1 MKTRMAGSSP
11 TMTNERGL
19 PLFSERADFKLE
31 RPGAAGLLVELPVR
45 GGDRRRR
52 HQQIGIIKRFPAP
65 HLLAALA
72 HPCGVDAGIDDQVRD
87 VDVLRS
93 ELAPHRLRHRAQ
105 SEFRAGEGRITAAAT
120 QGGGSTGEKDVALAA
135 RQHQPCRLAPGKK
148 TGIAGHFPHLAE
160 HPLGGLQDRKI
171 DIGAD
176 VEDADFQR
184 RVLVGVIEEGRD
196 LLLLPRVQRARE
208 DRSSGALDFLDQ
220 RLELGAIAPP
230 REHGEP
236 FGCEFLRDLG
246 ADVVAG
252 TDHRGGCVAFFHF
265 ICSMPRHCEEQRD
278 EQSTAA
284 SNGGMDRFAEPVI
297 GRRFCADPLARN
309 DAANHFPETSSST
322 SRNCSF
328 PKNISLPTKK
338 VGEPNAPRSTAACVF
353 SISFAL
359 TSGSCARANS
369 LAASRPEPASAL
381 SATSGSSIFFG
392 STHMWWNAAS
402 TYFSNTPSNCAATA
416 APIKLRVLT
425 GKNGLGVYGFT
436 AKRLTKRS
444 VSTI

>member
-1 MKTRMAGSSP
+1 MKTSMAGSSP

-19 PLFSERADFKLE
+19 PLCSERADFKLE
-31 RPGAAGLLVELPVR
+31 RPGAAGLPVELPVR

-72 HPCGVDAGIDDQVRD
+72 HPCRVDAGIDDQMRD
-87 VDVLRS
+87 MDVLGS
-93 ELAPHRLRHRAQ
+93 ELARPRLRPRAQ
-105 SEFRAGEGRITAAAT
+105 SEFRAGEGRIAAAAA
-120 QGGGSTGEKDVALAA
+120 QGGGGAGEKYVALAA

-160 HPLGGLQDRKI
+160 HPLGGLQNRKI

-196 LLLLPRVQRARE
+196 LLLLPRIQRARE
-208 DRSSGALDFLDQ
+208 DRPSGALDFLDQ
-220 RLELGAIAPP
+220 RLELGAIAPTC
-230 REHGEP
+230 EHGEP

-252 TDHRGGCVAFFHF
+252 ADHRGGCVAFFHF
-265 ICSMPRHCEEQRD
+265 FAPCLVIARSKANEAIHCGIKWR
-278 EQSTAA
+278 
-284 SNGGMDRFAEPVI
+284 NGLLRF
-297 GRRFCADPLARN
+297 ARN

-322 SRNCSF
+322 SRNCSV

-381 SATSGSSIFFG
+381 SAPSGSSIFFG

-402 TYFSNTPSNCAATA
+402 TYFSNTLSNCAATA
-416 APIKLRVLT
+416 ARIKLRVLT
-425 GKNGLGVYGFT
+425 GKNGFGVYGFT
-436 AKRLTKRS
+436 AKRRTKRS